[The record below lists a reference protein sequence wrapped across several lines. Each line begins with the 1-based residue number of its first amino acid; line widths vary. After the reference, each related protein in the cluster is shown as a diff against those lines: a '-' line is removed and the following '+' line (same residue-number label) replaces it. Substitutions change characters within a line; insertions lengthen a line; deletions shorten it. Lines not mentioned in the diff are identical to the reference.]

1 MKLDYKLRIE
11 GGTKLKGRIAAQG
24 AKNAALPIMAASLLL
39 KGQKLSL
46 ERVPYLKDVNT
57 MIDLLR
63 KLGVQINFKD
73 HHIGLDVP
81 EDLCWETPA
90 NLVRKMRA
98 SSLVLGPLIARC
110 GRAILPLPGGCSI
123 GSRPIDLHLKGLA
136 RMGATIELVH
146 GAVHAHANGLRG
158 CRIYLDFPSVG
169 ATENLLMAAVF
180 AQGETVIE
188 NAAREPEI
196 GNLIQTLTSMGAR
209 IEERSTGEILVEG
222 VDELQGCKSEIIPD
236 RIEAS
241 TYLLAGVITRGEVT
255 VDHINTGHV
264 DALLAKLEESG
275 VPLTIEKNSVTVHPV
290 RELKA
295 VSLKTMP
302 FPGFPTDL
310 QPQIMST
317 LALANGTSIIQESVF
332 ESRFRHVS
340 ELNKM
345 GASIEVQ
352 GHTAIVKG
360 VRELIGADVQATDL
374 RAGASLILAG
384 LAAFDETNIFN
395 LGHVWRGYE
404 DLHIKLTQ
412 LGGRVE
418 ILPVEEIESK
428 VNGMNMKGV
437 H

>member
-1 MKLDYKLRIE
+1 LNHKLRIE
-11 GGTKLKGRIAAQG
+11 GGTKLKGSIEAQG

-39 KGQKLSL
+39 KGKKLNL
-46 ERVPYLKDVNT
+46 QRVPYLKDVST
-57 MIDLLR
+57 MVELLR
-63 KLGVQINFKD
+63 ELGVTIDFEE
-73 HHIGLDVP
+73 HHLSLDVP

-110 GRAILPLPGGCSI
+110 GKAVLPLPGGCSI

-136 RMGATIELVH
+136 RMGANIELVH

-169 ATENLLMAAVF
+169 ATENLLMAAAF

-196 GNLIQTLTSMGAR
+196 GNLIQTLKGMGAQ
-209 IEERSTGEILVEG
+209 IEEKSTGEILIEG
-222 VDELQGCKSEIIPD
+222 VPELEASSAEIIPD
-236 RIEAS
+236 RIEAA

-255 VDHINTGHV
+255 VKRIHPSHV
-264 DALLAKLEESG
+264 DALIAKLEEAG
-275 VPLTIEKNSVTVHPV
+275 ITLTVDNDSVTVHPV

-345 GASIEVQ
+345 GASVEVQ
-352 GHTAIVKG
+352 GHTAIIKG

-384 LAAFDETNIFN
+384 LAAFDETNVFN

-404 DLHIKLTQ
+404 DLHIKLAE

-418 ILPVEEIESK
+418 ILPVEDVESK
-428 VNGMNMKGV
+428 GNGMNMKGV
-437 H
+437 S